1 MKSKMIRKATII
13 DVPAVYDLVN
23 FHARKGDLL
32 PRTLQELYERVMDF
46 HVCEQDGRIVGACS
60 LVVYRADL
68 AEIRSLAVLPAYEG
82 RGVGRSVAGACIEE
96 ARTLLIKRVFALT
109 YKAAFFERLG
119 FRVVEK
125 KELPE
130 KIWKDCFRCSKFYHC
145 DEVAVLLDL

>member
-1 MKSKMIRKATII
+1 MT
-13 DVPAVYDLVN
+13 DVPAIHGLVD
-23 FHARKGDLL
+23 FYARKGDLL

-46 HVCEQDGRIVGACS
+46 HVCEQDGEIVGVCS

-68 AEIRSLAVLPAYEG
+68 AEIRSLAVLPPYEG
-82 RGVGRSVAGACIEE
+82 RGIGRAVAEACIAE

-109 YKAAFFERLG
+109 HETTPFRRLG

-125 KELPE
+125 KDLPE
-130 KIWKDCFRCSKFYHC
+130 KVWRDCFTCSKLYHC